1 MSLLEKTA
9 LALQEGDRAIPIIF
23 DRLDLNLSSSHVER
37 LCSSSWRNVSR
48 FHAGKLNGRDQ
59 GGMEMPETLVVEQ
72 GGIGTGSRRSSQR
85 KGVDSLTQCYG
96 QVKLSQVEAVV
107 VVIVSENKE

>member
-1 MSLLEKTA
+1 M
-9 LALQEGDRAIPIIF
+9 
-23 DRLDLNLSSSHVER
+23 
-37 LCSSSWRNVSR
+37 
-48 FHAGKLNGRDQ
+48 LNGCAVQVGEMCRVSTR
-59 GGMEMPETLVVEQ
+59 GSSTVAAKEIWKMPETLVVEQ